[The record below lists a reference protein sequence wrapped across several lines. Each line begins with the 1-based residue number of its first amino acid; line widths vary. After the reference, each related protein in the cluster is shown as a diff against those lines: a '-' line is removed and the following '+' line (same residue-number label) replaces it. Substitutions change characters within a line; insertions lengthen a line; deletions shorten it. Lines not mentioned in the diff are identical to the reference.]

1 MRETELALRL
11 AAEVAREGGRVYY
24 VGGFVRDRRMGVETK
39 DIDVEVYGIAPARLR
54 QILSAL
60 GDVLEKGASFG
71 VLTLRHTNLDVA
83 MPRRESRT
91 GERHTDFDVRVDPYL
106 STREA
111 SRRRDFTINAMLMDV
126 LTGEVLDP
134 WGGLRDLE
142 AGVLRHVAADTFP
155 EDALRV
161 FRAAQFAARF
171 GFALAPETVELCRGM
186 DVRALSRER
195 VFEEM
200 CKALLKAEQPS
211 VFFDVLEKT
220 DHLPEFFPEID
231 ALRGVAQNPRYHPEG
246 DVYRHTML
254 VLDQAA
260 KLRPRA
266 KEPLFFMLAALCH
279 DLGKANATRVE
290 ADGRITSHMH
300 AVTGQPLAERQM
312 RRLTDNARLIR
323 YVTDM
328 VANHMRPNAMAMSN
342 SKKKKTRLL
351 FDASVCPEDLILLAH
366 ADAAGTHGQPYDER
380 QERFLLE
387 RLEDWREAAAMPM
400 VTGRDLIDAGL
411 APGEDF
417 QEMLARARELRFA
430 GITRENAL
438 KQILAENAQKAA
450 LSAARKS
457 AEAPKIKTK
466 VCSEK
471 RKQTEV

>member
-1 MRETELALRL
+1 MRETELAGRL
-11 AAEVAREGGRVYY
+11 AAEVARQGGRVYY
-24 VGGFVRDRRMGVETK
+24 VGGCVRDRRMGVETK
-39 DIDVEVYGIAPARLR
+39 DVDVEVYGIAPARLR
-54 QILSAL
+54 EILSTL
-60 GDVLEKGASFG
+60 GEVVEKGASFG
-71 VLTLRHTNLDVA
+71 VLSLSHTNLDVA

-91 GERHTDFDVRVDPYL
+91 GSRHTDFDVSVDPNL

-111 SRRRDFTINAMLMDV
+111 SRRRDFTVNAMMMDV
-126 LTGEVLDP
+126 LSGEILDH
-134 WGGLRDLE
+134 WGGLRDLQ

-171 GFALAPETVELCRGM
+171 GFAVAPETLDLCREM

-200 CKALLKAEQPS
+200 SKALLKAEQPS
-211 VFFDVLEKT
+211 VFFSILEKT
-220 DHLPEFFPEID
+220 NHILEFYPEIA
-231 ALRGVAQNPRYHPEG
+231 ALRGVSQNPQYHPEG

-279 DLGKANATRVE
+279 DLGKANATQVE

-300 AVTGQPLAERQM
+300 AVTGQPLAQRQM

-323 YVTDM
+323 YVVDM
-328 VANHMRPNAMAMSN
+328 VANHMRPNAMALSR

-366 ADAAGTHGQPYDER
+366 ADAAGTRGQPYDEGL
-380 QERFLLE
+380 ERFLLE

-400 VTGRDLIDAGL
+400 VTGQDLIDAGL
-411 APGEDF
+411 TPGEGF
-417 QEMLARARELRFA
+417 REMIARARELRFA
-430 GITRENAL
+430 GISRENTL
-438 KQILAENAQKAA
+438 KQVLAEYAQREA
-450 LSAARKS
+450 LAARNG
-457 AEAPKIKTK
+457 AE
-466 VCSEK
+466 S
-471 RKQTEV
+471 